1 MQHDAWFFVG
11 VFAFIFLIWIAT
23 GGPARP
29 LSWSGPTLAQPEEL
43 GGGTYLGLP
52 RAPFTIGNADVT
64 LPSSSNTRSYKP
76 FSVFGSTVGGLP
88 FGTPS
93 PYRES
98 IRLNGYVSS
107 ASSTSARKEYLRFD
121 VATSAPA
128 PVAITGWRLTS
139 EITDNTARIPDGSP
153 VPRLGTVNARQPIV
167 LSPGERAIVHT
178 GRSPIG
184 VSFRENVCS
193 GYLDEFQAFTPSL
206 PKACPTALEEF
217 ERIYG
222 PYYVRD
228 TSCIEYLKTINRC
241 ETVTYVS
248 RRKIAA
254 VCRDFALK
262 NLNYNSCV
270 ASHRD
275 EATFP
280 GKTWHIYLN
289 QEDSL
294 WRARGEIIKLF
305 DVDMKTVGAFA
316 Y

>member
-29 LSWSGPTLAQPEEL
+29 LSWTGPTLAQPEEL

-64 LPSSSNTRSYKP
+64 LPGSSNTRSYKP
-76 FSVFGSTVGGLP
+76 FSIFGSTVGGIP

-128 PVAITGWRLTS
+128 PITITGWQLAS
-139 EITDNTARIPDGSP
+139 EVTGNAVRIPDGSLAP
-153 VPRLGTVNARQPIV
+153 TLGIVNSRQPIA
-167 LSPGERAIVHT
+167 LFPGQRAIVHT

-184 VSFRENVCS
+184 VSFRENVCT

-206 PKACPTALEEF
+206 PKSCPSALDEF
-217 ERIYG
+217 ERVYG
-222 PYYVRD
+222 PYHVRD
-228 TSCIEYLKTINRC
+228 TTCLDYLKTINRC

-248 RRKIAA
+248 RRDASA
-254 VCRDFALK
+254 SCRAFALK
-262 NLNYNSCV
+262 YLNYNGCV
-270 ASHRD
+270 VAHRD
-275 EATFP
+275 DASFA
-280 GKTWHIYLN
+280 GKTWHIYLG
-289 QEDSL
+289 EEESL